1 MSSTFT
7 AIDAG
12 QYEQM
17 MGRWSR
23 VLARQFIAFAGPG
36 DGEAVIDVGCGTG
49 SLTFELLSAAKHL
62 TVTAV
67 DYSPVYLA
75 AARAHPAAKS
85 VKFLEADATALP
97 VADASFDR
105 ALSLLVLQFVPEATR
120 AVDEMRRVVSPG
132 GTVAAAVWDMRGGF
146 LMQRLFWDA
155 MARVVPS
162 GEAGRARAYSRPL
175 TGKGELIAA
184 FNAAG
189 LVNTVDTSL
198 TIRMEYSCF
207 DDLWRPIAGGEGP
220 MGAYL
225 LQLSPSEARPRRPPS
240 SAPMKVARPMGHAAS
255 WPQLGPAGAASHD
268 AHGH

>member
-7 AIDAG
+7 ALDAG

-49 SLTFELLSAAKHL
+49 SLTFELLAAAKHL
-62 TVTAV
+62 AVTAI

-85 VKFLEADATALP
+85 VTFLEADATALP
-97 VADASFDR
+97 MADASFDR
-105 ALSLLVLQFVPEATR
+105 ALSLLVLQFVPQAKR
-120 AVDEMRRVVSPG
+120 AIDEMRRVVRPD

-155 MARVVPS
+155 MACVVPS

-175 TGKGELIAA
+175 TGKGELVAA
-184 FNAAG
+184 FHAAG
-189 LVNTVDTSL
+189 LVDTVDTSL

-220 MGAYL
+220 MGAYVS
-225 LQLSPSEARPRRPPS
+225 QLSPGERATGTAAVKRAYEGGAPDGPRS
-240 SAPMKVARPMGHAAS
+240 FVASAWACRGRVP
-255 WPQLGPAGAASHD
+255 
-268 AHGH
+268 